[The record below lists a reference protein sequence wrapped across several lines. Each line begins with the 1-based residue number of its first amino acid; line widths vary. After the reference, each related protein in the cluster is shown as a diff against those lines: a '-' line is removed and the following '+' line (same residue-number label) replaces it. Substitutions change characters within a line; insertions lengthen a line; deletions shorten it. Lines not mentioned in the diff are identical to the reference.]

1 MTELTLDTSKN
12 HSEDFLIY
20 PSETDP
26 PKTMN
31 ALTARSPWANESTCA
46 LAKKLWEDHSSG
58 EIAKILSANLGITVK
73 RNAVIG
79 YLHRQKLTVA
89 NKTEVHPL
97 TSGSSGPRAKYSI
110 PGPKPKPKTER
121 ATPSF
126 RPRVTHESPEIKA
139 MRCAEVVPLNVSLFD
154 LAHGQCKFPYGDGPT
169 FVFCGH
175 EAVKDHSYCQA
186 HRALSVKPTKG
197 MSA

>member
-97 TSGSSGPRAKYSI
+97 TTRAFAPRPKYSK

-121 ATPSF
+121 ITSAL
-126 RPRVTHESPEIKA
+126 RPRVTHESPEVKA
-139 MRCAEVVPLNVSLFD
+139 MRCAEVVPLNIGLEA
-154 LAHGQCKFPYGDGPT
+154 LNETTCKWPYGDGPWT
-169 FVFCGH
+169 FCGNG
-175 EAVKDHSYCQA
+175 ALKGLPYCQP
-186 HRALSVKPTKG
+186 HQALATKPTRG
-197 MSA
+197 AA